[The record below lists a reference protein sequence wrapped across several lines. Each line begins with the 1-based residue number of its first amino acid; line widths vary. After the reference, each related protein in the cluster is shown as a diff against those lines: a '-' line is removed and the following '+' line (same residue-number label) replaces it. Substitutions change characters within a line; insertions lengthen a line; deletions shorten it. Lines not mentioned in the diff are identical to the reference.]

1 MGNGTRLL
9 FINPFVLDT
18 PNQSLLGGMEK
29 IVLRPKTFAVPGFLI
44 RNPHRLVTKT
54 EIRRPQYLIPG
65 SRSLTTSAVNRMSS
79 NVKTITLRSFSRGQK
94 NLQIK
99 LFSG

>member
-18 PNQSLLGGMEK
+18 PNQSLLGGTEK
-29 IVLRPKTFAVPGFLI
+29 MVFRPKTFAVPGFLV

-65 SRSLTTSAVNRMSS
+65 SRSLTGLSCQS
-79 NVKTITLRSFSRGQK
+79 NVVECQDNNSSKH
-94 NLQIK
+94 
-99 LFSG
+99 